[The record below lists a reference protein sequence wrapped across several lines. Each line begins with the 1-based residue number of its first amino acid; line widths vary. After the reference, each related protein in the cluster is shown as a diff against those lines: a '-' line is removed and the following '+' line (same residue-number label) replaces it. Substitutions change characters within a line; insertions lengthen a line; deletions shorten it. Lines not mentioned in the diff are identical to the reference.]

1 MTFNLEEARE
11 AFEQFLMLMD
21 GQIEWLVA
29 QAQTHGIELDGSPE
43 SLDRLERLHDLMAAT
58 LSEDERDSLRVVFAR
73 YLGETVRLAHGGKWA
88 LPLDDHKDIH
98 FNRPVIIGHSRYPLC
113 EFSPIHAIRAYSL
126 RRRPG
131 LIRNIVASSVDPRI
145 LDLSD
150 LAEED

>member
-98 FNRPVIIGHSRYPLC
+98 FNRPVIIGHSRYPLR

>member
-88 LPLDDHKDIH
+88 LPLDDPKDIH

-113 EFSPIHAIRAYSL
+113 EFSPIHAIHAYSL

-131 LIRNIVASSVDPRI
+131 LIRSIVASSVDPQI
-145 LDLSD
+145 LGLSD
-150 LAEED
+150 LAEEG